1 MTEMHPDNYQSQL
14 DEKVARQRETFKK
27 FSPPELEVFDSPAEH
42 YRLRAEFRVWHE
54 GDELYYI
61 MFDKETRAKIR
72 IDHFL
77 PGSELIN
84 QIMPVLMEELKK
96 SELLRFKLFQI
107 DFLSTLS
114 GEILVSLLY
123 HRQLG
128 DAWTAEAKALKAKL
142 AEQFN
147 INIIGR
153 AKKQKVVID
162 REFVVEEL
170 TVAGKKLKYQQV
182 ENSFTQPNGIVN
194 QKMLEW
200 AVDVTK
206 NSQGDLLELYCGNG
220 NFSIAL
226 ADNFDRVLATE
237 IAKSSVLSAQ
247 YNIAE
252 NNIDNLTILRLS
264 AEEFTMAI
272 NGVREFNRLKDKNI
286 DLSSYQCN
294 TIFVDP
300 PRAGLDSETVKMVQE
315 YDNIV
320 YISCSPETLHE
331 NLETLCQTHKIARF
345 AMFDQFPYTHHVES
359 GVLLERIK

>member
-77 PGSELIN
+77 PGSKLIN
-84 QIMPVLMEELKK
+84 ELMPVLMEELKK

-123 HRQLG
+123 HRQLS
-128 DAWTAEAKALKAKL
+128 DAWTAEAKALKEKL
-142 AEQFN
+142 AQQFN

-153 AKKQKVVID
+153 AKKQKVVVD
-162 REFVVEEL
+162 REYVVEEL

-226 ADNFDRVLATE
+226 AENFDRVLATE

-286 DLSSYQCN
+286 DLSSYHCN

-331 NLETLCQTHKIARF
+331 NLETLCQTHKIERF
-345 AMFDQFPYTHHVES
+345 ALFDQFPYTHHVES
-359 GVLLERIK
+359 GVFLTKR